1 MEVSGIGVW
10 KWGTRRAD
18 LTRLYTE
25 GRAELFLGGSVP
37 MPEASKLSKATKSII
52 QIIKVSVLHVAT
64 ISANRCDL
72 SS

>member
-1 MEVSGIGVW
+1 MSGSGGQGGPTSPSCTQ
-10 KWGTRRAD
+10 K
-18 LTRLYTE
+18 
-25 GRAELFLGGSVP
+25 AEWSFSWVVQSP
-37 MPEASKLSKATKSII
+37 CQKLLSYQRPQKSII